1 MYQDIEEL
9 DIDLPMTKVV
19 KLMDQTNF
27 LNAVQS
33 FVENFKT
40 FLTPE
45 VMWNVPL
52 AEAMPAFHENPFDDL
67 IRKAANSKENV

>member
-19 KLMDQTNF
+19 TLMDQTNF
-27 LNAVQS
+27 LNSVQS
-33 FVENFKT
+33 FLENFKS

-45 VMWNVPL
+45 VLWTVPL
-52 AEAMPAFHENPFDDL
+52 AEAMPAFHDNPYDDL
-67 IRKAANSKENV
+67 KRKAANSKENV